1 MERLN
6 TKAAVLAVQDSGSS
20 HMAAQLWFL
29 QHLAGSCLE
38 AVTAC
43 LQASRASKMHLL
55 HVGMDWNRWPRLR
68 LI

>member
-6 TKAAVLAVQDSGSS
+6 TKAAVLAVEDSGNS
-20 HMAAQLWFL
+20 HMVAQLWFL

-43 LQASRASKMHLL
+43 LQVKRESRMHLP
-55 HVGMDWNRWPRLR
+55 HAGMG
-68 LI
+68 